1 MKKLFSKIRFYFM
14 FVKAFWVKRK
24 RIVLVSF
31 VATII
36 ASFLLQRLVLLQIG
50 SPALKIGIIGLYE
63 TTSLPKEVSSLI
75 SLGLTKA
82 LPNGQIEPGVAK
94 SWEAKENGQLYSF
107 YLKDNLFWHD
117 GEEITTKNISYNFS
131 DVSVEIVDQKT
142 LNFHLKDPFSPL
154 PVFLSEPIFKNNKLI
169 GAGEYKVKSIE
180 KSGKTIKK
188 LVLVPVDKLDDQK
201 IIIKFYPNEK
211 AAVAGFKLG
220 EVDSI
225 KNISNIY
232 ELDKWSDVKIESKTN
247 FNQYVGLF
255 FNTQNDKF
263 SDKPVRQ
270 ALSYS
275 IKKNWDNRALSSY
288 NPSSWAFNKQV
299 KTYEFDLENAKKLLG
314 QEGSDSEKPPI
325 DKIVLSTVSFLA
337 ETAKKIQED
346 WQNFGIETEIKF
358 INSTSEDYEVL
369 LISQE
374 IPIDPDQ
381 YALWH
386 STQPL
391 NLSHYKSPKLDKL
404 LEDGRKILDQ
414 EKRKEIYFDFQRF
427 LIEDSPAIFLY
438 YPTNYT
444 ISRR

>member
-1 MKKLFSKIRFYFM
+1 M

-36 ASFLLQRLVLLQIG
+36 ASFLLQRLVFVQIG

-107 YLKDNLFWHD
+107 HLKDNLFWHD
-117 GEEITTKNISYNFS
+117 GEEITTENISYNFS

-169 GAGEYKVKSIE
+169 GAGDYKVKSIE

-225 KNISNIY
+225 KNISSTY
-232 ELDKWSDVKIESKTN
+232 ELDKWPDVKTESKTN

-275 IKKNWDNRALSSY
+275 IEKNWDNRALSSY

-314 QEGSDSEKPPI
+314 QEGSDSEKPPV

-427 LIEDSPAIFLY
+427 LVEDSPAIFLY

>member
-1 MKKLFSKIRFYFM
+1 M